1 MTTALI
7 VDAHQDLA
15 WNILTFGRDYTQSA
29 LDIRRREYGTEA
41 PLRNG
46 DALLGWREYQHG
58 RIGVVFSALFVTPA
72 HRREAW
78 ETVYYRDARQ
88 ARALYRAQVDVYH
101 RLVDKHPEKFVLIQ
115 NRKDLENL
123 LENWGRRELD
133 LPLDNGEDNQSEP
146 GLPSKPG
153 HPVGLVMLMEGAE
166 GVGEPVELEEW
177 RESGVRLIGPA
188 WAGTRFCGGTHEP
201 GPLTREGY
209 ALLEAMADLGLIL
222 DVSHMDEKALMQAL
236 DFYPGRVV
244 STHAN
249 VRSLLRGDDS
259 NRHLS
264 DRAIQ
269 GLLEREA
276 VLGLSPL
283 NSFLVAGWRRGE
295 PRELVSLERLAAH
308 IDHICQMAGD
318 ARHVGLGS
326 DFDGGFGLQSTPRE
340 INTVADLQKIGEI
353 LKARGYSKDDIE
365 AIMGGNWLSLLRQ
378 SLPQE

>member
-1 MTTALI
+1 MTLI

-29 LDIRRREYGTEA
+29 FDIRRQENGTET

-46 DALLGWREYQHG
+46 DTLLGWQEYQQG
-58 RIGVVFSALFVTPA
+58 RIGVVFSTLFVTPA

-88 ARALYRAQVDVYH
+88 AHALYRAQVDVYH
-101 RLVDKHPEKFVLIQ
+101 RLTDKHSDRFVLIQ
-115 NRKDLENL
+115 NRNDLANL
-123 LENWGRRELD
+123 LANWERRDLD
-133 LPLDNGEDNQSEP
+133 LPFDTERDDHSDPELS
-146 GLPSKPG
+146 LKPG
-153 HPVGLVMLMEGAE
+153 HPVGLVILMEGAE
-166 GVGEPVELEEW
+166 GVSEPAELEEW
-177 RESGVRLIGPA
+177 WRLGVRLIGPA
-188 WAGTRFCGGTHEP
+188 WAGTRFCGGTREP
-201 GPLTREGY
+201 GPLTKEGY
-209 ALLEAMADLGLIL
+209 ALLEAMAELGIVL
-222 DVSHMDEKALMQAL
+222 DVSHMDEKAMLQAL
-236 DFYPGRVV
+236 DFYPERVV
-244 STHAN
+244 SSHAN

-283 NSFLVAGWRRGE
+283 NQFLVAGWKRGD
-295 PRELVSLERLAAH
+295 PREQVSLERLAAH
-308 IDHICQMAGD
+308 IDYICQMAGD

-326 DFDGGFGLQSTPRE
+326 DFDGGFGLQSAPRE

-353 LKARGYSKDDIE
+353 LKARGYSEADIE